1 MMKKITLILFLF
13 VGIFSQ
19 INAQDVYQGRKY
31 GITLN
36 APTFSYLNSNDS
48 NIKNSGVNL
57 GYGVNIHAEFG
68 LTNGISFVTGLSFA
82 SNVGGEIQHE
92 YGGNLWPNAK
102 LSNPLLNSGVKPL
115 PDGTQLRYKL
125 NTLSIPFGTKFYSA
139 YRNSKQFFAEIPV
152 IHLGFRLNAKGNIN
166 AAGNIETKNEDITT
180 ETRFMYVAAGG
191 TVGVHY
197 DLGSVQFEV
206 GLNAQFWFT
215 DMTRNNGIRVID
227 GTGGQQ
233 TQLDILANNRPV
245 LIGLRF
251 GIFF

>member
-1 MMKKITLILFLF
+1 MKKITPLIFLF
-13 VGIFSQ
+13 AGIFCQ
-19 INAQDVYQGRKY
+19 INAQDIYQGRKY
-31 GITLN
+31 GISVN

-57 GYGVNIHAEFG
+57 GYGINVHAEFN
-68 LTNGISFVTGLSFA
+68 LNSGISFVTGVSFA

-92 YGGNLWPNAK
+92 HGGNLWPDAK
-102 LSNPLLNSGVKPL
+102 LSNPIWNSGVKPL
-115 PDGTQLRYKL
+115 PDGTELRYKL
-125 NTLSIPFGTKFYSA
+125 NTLSIPFGTKFYST

-166 AAGNIETKNEDITT
+166 AAGIETRNEDITT

-191 TVGVHY
+191 TAGVHY
-197 DLGSVQFEV
+197 DLGSVQLEI
-206 GLNAQFWFT
+206 GLSAQFWFT

-227 GTGGQQ
+227 GTGGQS
-233 TQLDILANNRPV
+233 TQLDILASNRPV